1 MLGESLTDELVVSDC
16 TFGYPR
22 RSVLENFS
30 VGFAAGATVLLG
42 PNGAG
47 KSTLLGLLASIYRP
61 QHGSVELLGVG
72 RSSDRRTI
80 REYRQAV
87 AWLPQHAGI
96 FAGLTVRE
104 HVAYAGWLK
113 GMRRRDAWFRA
124 ADALRTMDLQ
134 DFESRS
140 ATKLSGGQARRMQL
154 AGALV
159 HEARVVL
166 LDEPTAGLDPLQQ
179 ARFGD
184 LIKSLPDHIVTIV
197 ATHDV
202 NDLSDSFDRVVVID
216 GGILRF
222 EDTVDN
228 FTSTAPNGV
237 EPHRRSLV
245 AYSQIVKSED

>member
-1 MLGESLTDELVVSDC
+1 MQGKALTGELVVSDC
-16 TFGYPR
+16 TFGYSRTP
-22 RSVLENFS
+22 VLENFS
-30 VGFAAGATVLLG
+30 VGFTAGATVLLG

-61 QHGSVELLGVG
+61 QHGSVELMGVG
-72 RSSDRRTI
+72 STLDRRTI
-80 REYRQAV
+80 RRYRNAV

-96 FAGLTVRE
+96 FSGLTVRE

-113 GMRRRDAWFRA
+113 GMRRREAWSRA
-124 ADALRTMDLQ
+124 ADALKTMDLQ
-134 DFESRS
+134 DFESRP

-159 HEARVVL
+159 HEARIVL
-166 LDEPTAGLDPLQQ
+166 LDEPIAGLDPLQQ

-202 NDLSDSFDRVVVID
+202 NDLSDSFDKVVVID

-222 EDTVDN
+222 EGTVDS
-228 FTSTAPNGV
+228 FSSTAPSGV

-245 AYSQIVKSED
+245 AYSQIVKSEV